1 MDNSWAGAGTY
12 HNTVSKIQVPKYS
25 GSVHTVIHGTGIYLC
40 PHIEYLNSGKRT
52 AITGIVAS
60 SPWRPAPLGRWPCA
74 EPSSSVPTRMALL
87 RVGTEGGRPMEENAG
102 GKSSHACAQSRG
114 QRACS
119 KNTEVWEVHTCMRRG
134 RCGSLMSSSEA
145 TLGSIV
151 GPSNMKGPAG
161 EVTSD
166 VTCGQR
172 GAHVWLGAHALIGR
186 FRTHESP
193 HRGGLQ

>member
-1 MDNSWAGAGTY
+1 MST
-12 HNTVSKIQVPKYS
+12 HRVPKLRQEDCDYRYS
-25 GSVHTVIHGTGIYLC
+25 RLLTL
-40 PHIEYLNSGKRT
+40 
-52 AITGIVAS
+52 A
-60 SPWRPAPLGRWPCA
+60 
-74 EPSSSVPTRMALL
+74 PSSSRPMAMRRALL
-87 RVGTEGGRPMEENAG
+87 ECSYAHGIVTSGNSGRKAHGGNAG